1 MVNKYFSRESC
12 QLNAEENP
20 TIENYWTNEALLDA
34 MEAVQ
39 SDKMAELNCKSTYV
53 SAWDL

>member
-12 QLNAEENP
+12 QLDAEENP